1 MAQSEPGI
9 TASAIG
15 GAVAIPSLGLAGY
28 DALIELGW
36 GPKSAMFV
44 VLIAS
49 SLVSLGAAWW
59 ARRNTVTREAYNAAN
74 AVSLAL
80 PSDATPVQLNQ
91 ALAAQ
96 PEPLPA
102 VTPAPVIEEKPP
114 ESRPRRVEPL

>member
-1 MAQSEPGI
+1 MGKSEPGI
-9 TASAIG
+9 TASVIG
-15 GAVAIPSLGLAGY
+15 GGLSLAGLGYAAY
-28 DALIELGW
+28 DALIEAGW
-36 GPKSAMFV
+36 RPKAAMLV
-44 VLIAS
+44 VMAAS
-49 SLVSLGAAWW
+49 QIVGILAAWW
-59 ARRNTVTREAYNAAN
+59 ARRSTVTREAYNAAN